1 MVDLAAAVKEIKS
14 WKVPFAAANNQQHQ
28 QSSGSGNKAGT
39 RESRNSRNKL
49 EKQICEQGEEI

>member
-14 WKVPFAAANNQQHQ
+14 WKVPFTAANNQQHQ